1 MQQEPPQTSAEAFE
15 SALGA
20 VVIVLLF
27 ASLGLI
33 AAGGWTWFKGMLE
46 SAAPAWIQAIGSI
59 AAIFASAEIGR
70 RQARAAIDLEAKKR
84 AAAEVQKLK
93 IVMALMVRAHGLS
106 DDICKAFATA
116 QFSDFDQVSPELM
129 VDTHLA
135 LQALPVFEIP
145 NGLLALDVLTI
156 GRALG
161 VMHEN
166 WQRLRQLCTSD
177 PASIPEEMA
186 KLDTLA
192 HEIGEICLAAL
203 AECKKEIASRAT

>member
-1 MQQEPPQTSAEAFE
+1 MHHEPHQSSSESFE

-20 VVIVLLF
+20 IVVVLLF
-27 ASLGLI
+27 TSLGLI

-46 SAAPAWIQAIGSI
+46 SAAPAWIQAIGSV
-59 AAIFASAEIGR
+59 AAIFAAAEIGR
-70 RQARAAIDLEAKKR
+70 RQARAASDLEAKKQ
-84 AAAEVQKLK
+84 AAAETQKLK
-93 IVMALMVRAHGLS
+93 IVMALMARAYGLS
-106 DDICKAFATA
+106 NDICKAFATA

-166 WQRLRQLCTSD
+166 WLRLRALCTSD
-177 PASIPEEMA
+177 PESLPEEMA

-192 HEIGEICLAAL
+192 HEIGEISLAAL
-203 AECKKEIASRAT
+203 GECKKEIASRAT

>member
-1 MQQEPPQTSAEAFE
+1 MQQEPPQTSAETFE

-59 AAIFASAEIGR
+59 AAIFAAAEIGR

-93 IVMALMVRAHGLS
+93 IVMALMARAHGLS

-156 GRALG
+156 SRALG

-192 HEIGEICLAAL
+192 HEIGEISLAAL